1 MSNLPQI
8 FTYEEKPIRV
18 VIINGEPWFVAKD
31 VCDVLDLENVTRAIE
46 RLDDDEKG
54 LTTIQTLGGPQEM
67 NVVNEPGLYA
77 MILTSRKP
85 EAKQFR
91 RWITHEVIP
100 AIRRTGIYS
109 TQYQIPMT
117 YAEAL
122 RLAAEQA
129 EMIERQQRE
138 LEAAKP
144 KIEFF
149 DAVASSR
156 DAIQIGDAAKVL
168 GIPGLGRNKLFAF
181 LREKGIL
188 MHDNV
193 PYQEYVDRG
202 YFRVIEQKW
211 TTPDGETR
219 ISIKTLV
226 YQRGLDFIRRLLA
239 EERKGLRVL
248 KGGEQSA

>member
-1 MSNLPQI
+1 MTNLPQV
-8 FTYEEKPIRV
+8 FSYEGKQVRT
-18 VIINGEPWFVAKD
+18 IIENGEPLFVARD
-31 VCDVLDLENVTRAIE
+31 VCEILEIDPTQTR
-46 RLDDDEKG
+46 RLDEDEKG
-54 LTTIQTLGGPQEM
+54 LRLIQTPGGPQEM
-67 NVVNEPGLYA
+67 VVVNEPGLYVL
-77 MILTSRKP
+77 ILGSRKP
-85 EAKQFR
+85 EAKTFK

-109 TQYQIPMT
+109 TQYQIPRT

-144 KIEFF
+144 KVEFF

-188 MHDNV
+188 MHNNV

-239 EERKGLRVL
+239 EERKSLRVI
-248 KGGEQSA
+248 KGGEQGA

>member
-1 MSNLPQI
+1 VANLPQI
-8 FTYEEKPIRV
+8 FAYEDKPVRV

-31 VCDVLDLENVTRAIE
+31 VCEILELENSRQAVA
-46 RLDDDEKG
+46 RLDEDERG
-54 LTTIQTLGGPQEM
+54 VCIIDTPGGPQEM
-67 NVVNEPGLYA
+67 QIVNEPGLYA

-100 AIRRTGIYS
+100 TIRKTGIYS
-109 TQYQIPMT
+109 TQYQIPRT

-149 DAVASSR
+149 DAVASSK

-239 EERKGLRVL
+239 EERKSLRVI
-248 KGGEQSA
+248 KGGEQGA

>member
-1 MSNLPQI
+1 MTNLPQV
-8 FTYEEKPIRV
+8 FSYEGKQVRT
-18 VIINGEPWFVAKD
+18 IIENGEPLFVARD
-31 VCDVLDLENVTRAIE
+31 VCEILEIDPTQTR
-46 RLDDDEKG
+46 RLDEDEKG
-54 LTTIQTLGGPQEM
+54 LRLIQTPGGPQEM
-67 NVVNEPGLYA
+67 VVVNEPGLYVL
-77 MILTSRKP
+77 ILGSRKP
-85 EAKQFR
+85 EAKTFK

-109 TQYQIPMT
+109 TQYQIPRT

-149 DAVASSR
+149 DAVASSK

-168 GIPGLGRNKLFAF
+168 GVPGLGRNKLFAF

-239 EERKGLRVL
+239 EERKSLRVI
-248 KGGEQSA
+248 KGGEQGA

>member
-1 MSNLPQI
+1 MTNLPQV
-8 FTYEEKPIRV
+8 FSYEGKQVRT
-18 VIINGEPWFVAKD
+18 IIENGEPLFVARD
-31 VCDVLDLENVTRAIE
+31 VCEILEIDPTQTR
-46 RLDDDEKG
+46 RLDEDEKG
-54 LTTIQTLGGPQEM
+54 LRLIQTPGGPQEM
-67 NVVNEPGLYA
+67 VVVNEPGLYVL
-77 MILTSRKP
+77 ILGSRKP
-85 EAKQFR
+85 EAKTFK

-109 TQYQIPMT
+109 TQYQIPRT

-149 DAVASSR
+149 DAVASSK

-239 EERKGLRVL
+239 EERKSLRVI
-248 KGGEQSA
+248 KGGEQGA